1 MLAIYSSVIGTVKF
15 SISDRRCQGDII
27 MRKTNSPFIWDVF
40 VLSVCLVVPPLNN
53 LNAQTGQGTL
63 TGTVTDATGSVTPG
77 VSIKVVN
84 AGTGVTVSTTTD
96 AAGLYNIGALN
107 PGEYQVV
114 AEKTGFEKTD
124 VQKVTVSASQTA
136 TVDIQMRVGTSSTT
150 VTIAAVAPLINSSTP
165 EQATSIEH
173 QLVENLPYS
182 ERSSLSAAILVAGV
196 TGNVFDPDQVDSE
209 NPGIYTGYI
218 IPGASL
224 RVGGAL
230 PGRSALLV
238 DGSDVTQT
246 SFPRAG
252 TSVSAE
258 MVQET
263 TVITGAIPA
272 QYGAT
277 QGGAIVQATRS
288 GSNQYHGSFTWRHT
302 DPALNAFP
310 LGGTLPS
317 LEHQNFFGGYAGGPV
332 WIPKVYNGHN
342 RTFFYVGVEPARLS
356 NQISGTGRMPTPE
369 ELAGNFADSYSL
381 INTTILSTQ
390 GLAAALAAPRTG
402 SLYYQSAVNSNGFPV
417 GPQYTST
424 SQYVPIPNNNV
435 SAQLAQNKFAQ
446 YLISQW
452 PTPQNPGPYFTFY
465 RPDGLW
471 LNNGNN
477 VAYTRGVSGED
488 NRFAFRIDHDLS
500 NNDRMF
506 ARYTDIPVTSA
517 RFLGIPPSS
526 PASVSPSD
534 QSWAKNFAFNEAH
547 LFTPALVNEIR
558 LMYIRNFQ
566 LRAETGPALS
576 QDWAASFG
584 LTPAVLGVGFP
595 GVSTGYTVGAGDA
608 SGLLRQKDEN
618 YQFADDVTWTH
629 GRHTLK
635 AGADIR
641 HLESNQSDIAGL
653 FGGSYSFSATQTGNG
668 GGGNALASLML
679 GLINSFTNTP
689 VQVPEYYRWHYYAGY
704 IQDDFKF
711 LPNLTINLGVRYEV
725 ETPRMEKYNNQG
737 VFIPSLTGTLN
748 GLPATGAFCF
758 SGACGLPT
766 SLWPTNYKG
775 VEPRVGVAWAPN
787 PRLSVRA
794 GYDILRV
801 PLSGYGNIPAPDFN
815 VPSASVGGITGGVT
829 PNQPVNFITNP
840 VGPLTSALSAL
851 QGSRGPFFTV
861 QGITV
866 PFITENDVTPYTQ
879 QFSLTVQY
887 QFAQKTM
894 LQVGYNGMIGTHLI
908 TSFSPALNF
917 PNLNTLFGL
926 VAKGY
931 NFNAVT
937 PNPYGIKQNGSVTN
951 ENQFMALLPYQN
963 FFNQNL
969 QEQFNRAGT
978 SSYNALYVSLTQRY
992 QFGLSL
998 TASFAWSKSIDT
1010 TGGDILTS
1018 QVGAFAPA
1026 AVQSVSNLK
1035 LERAVSAWD
1044 IPAKFTTGFT
1054 YDLPF
1059 GPQRFLSTH
1068 NRVLDAIIGNWKIS
1082 GVQNVQSG
1090 QPFAASLGS
1099 AGYWVSAGGGT
1110 VLPAGITLRPNLV
1123 PGQTCINPDWRA
1135 NPFGVSYI
1143 NPNMFSVPGSLGD
1156 PGYGDAPR
1164 TLTGC
1169 RSPRVVTF
1177 NANLFRRIPLGTNE
1191 ARYLEIGVNALNVF
1205 NHPVFFLPG
1214 NSDYNFVNAFNTASL
1229 TTNVPAFTTQSSFGN
1244 LSPGNTEGLS
1254 RVVQLSV
1261 KLHW

>member
-1 MLAIYSSVIGTVKF
+1 MVGQNSSFGWLV
-15 SISDRRCQGDII
+15 
-27 MRKTNSPFIWDVF
+27 
-40 VLSVCLVVPPLNN
+40 VCLVFLPLYT
-53 LNAQTGQGTL
+53 LRSQTGQGTI
-63 TGTVTDATGSVTPG
+63 TGTVTDAQGAVAPR
-77 VSIKVVN
+77 VSIKVIS

-96 AAGLYNIGALN
+96 ASGLYNVGALN
-107 PGEYQVV
+107 PGEYHII
-114 AEKTGFEKTD
+114 AEMTGFEKTD
-124 VQKVTVSASQTA
+124 VEKVTVSASQTA
-136 TVDIQMRVGTSSTT
+136 TIDIQLRVGKSSSTVT
-150 VTIAAVAPLINSSTP
+150 VAAAAPLINSSTP

-173 QLVENLPYS
+173 ELVSNLPYS
-182 ERSSLSAAILVAGV
+182 ERSSLSAVILVAGV
-196 TGNVFDPDQVDSE
+196 TGNAFDPDQVDSE

-218 IPGASL
+218 IPGAAL
-224 RVGGAL
+224 RIGGAM

-263 TVITGAIPA
+263 TVITGSIPA

-288 GSNQYHGSFTWRHT
+288 GANQYHGSFTWRHT
-302 DPALNAFP
+302 DPGLNAFP

-317 LEHQNFFGGYAGGPV
+317 LEHENFFGGYVGGPV
-332 WIPKVYNGHN
+332 SVPKIYNGHN
-342 RTFFYVGVEPARLS
+342 RTFFYLGVEPARLS
-356 NQISGTGRMPTPE
+356 NAISGQGRMPTPA

-390 GLAAALAAPRTG
+390 GLAAALAAPRMG
-402 SLYYQSAVNSNGFPV
+402 SLYYESPVNSAGFPV
-417 GPQYTST
+417 GPQYTVQ

-452 PTPQNPGPYFTFY
+452 PTPQNPGPYFSFF

-477 VAYTRGVSGED
+477 VSYTRGVSGQD

-506 ARYTDIPVTSA
+506 VRYTDIPVTSA
-517 RFLGIPPSS
+517 RFLGTPPSS
-526 PASVSPSD
+526 PTSISPSD
-534 QSWAKNFAFNEAH
+534 QSWAKNFAFNESH
-547 LFTPALVNEIR
+547 VFTSSLVNELR
-558 LMYIRNFQ
+558 LMYMRNFQ
-566 LRAETGPALS
+566 LRAETGPAIS
-576 QDWAASFG
+576 TDWGASFG
-584 LTPAVLGVGFP
+584 LTPATIGVGFP

-608 SGLLRQKDEN
+608 SGLIRQKDEN
-618 YQFADDVTWTH
+618 YQFADDITWTR
-629 GRHTLK
+629 GRNTIR

-641 HLESNQSDIAGL
+641 RLQSNQSDIAGVY
-653 FGGSYSFSATQTGNG
+653 GGSYSFSASQTGNG
-668 GGGNALASLML
+668 AGGNALASLML
-679 GLINSFTNTP
+679 GLINSYTNTP

-704 IQDDFKF
+704 IQDDFKL
-711 LPNLTINLGVRYEV
+711 LPNLTINIGMRYEV

-737 VFIPSLTGTLN
+737 VFISSLTGTLN

-758 SGACGLPT
+758 SGACGLPK
-766 SLWPTNYKG
+766 SLWPTNYLG
-775 VEPRVGVAWAPN
+775 FEPRVGVAWAPT

-794 GYDILRV
+794 GYDLLRV
-801 PLSGYGNIPAPDFN
+801 PLSGYGNTPTPDFN
-815 VPSASVGGITGGVT
+815 VPSVAVGGTTGGVT
-829 PNQPVNFITNP
+829 PNQPVDFITNP
-840 VGPLTSALSAL
+840 VGTLTSALAAL

-861 QGITV
+861 QGVTV

-879 QFSLTVQY
+879 QFSFTVQY

-894 LQVGYNGMIGTHLI
+894 VQVGYNGMLGTHLI
-908 TSFSPALNF
+908 TSLSPALNT

-926 VAKGY
+926 VANGY
-931 NFNAVT
+931 NFTTTT
-937 PNPYGIKQNGSVTN
+937 PNPYGIKQNGSVTT
-951 ENQFMALLPYQN
+951 ESLFTALLPYQN

-978 SSYNALYVSLTQRY
+978 SAYNALYVSVTHRY
-992 QFGLSL
+992 NFGLSL
-998 TASFAWSKSIDT
+998 SSSFAWSKSIDT

-1018 QVGAFAPA
+1018 QVGPFAPA
-1026 AVQSVSNLK
+1026 AVQFLSNLK
-1035 LERAVSAWD
+1035 LERAVSSFD
-1044 IPAKFTTGFT
+1044 IPAKLTTGFT

-1059 GPQRFLSTH
+1059 GPNRFLSTR
-1068 NRVLDAIIGNWKIS
+1068 NRLIDAVVGDWKLS

-1090 QPFAASLGS
+1090 QPFAPSLGS

-1110 VLPAGITLRPNLV
+1110 VLPAGIALRPNIV
-1123 PGQTCINPDWRA
+1123 PGQTCINPDWRS
-1135 NPFGVSYI
+1135 NPFGTTYI
-1143 NPNMFSVPGSLGD
+1143 NPNLFSVPGSLGS
-1156 PGYGDAPR
+1156 PAFGDAPR
-1164 TLTGC
+1164 TMTGC

-1177 NANLFRRIPLGTNE
+1177 NANLFRRIPLGRNE
-1191 ARYLEIGVNALNVF
+1191 ARFVEIGVNALNVF
-1205 NHPVFFLPG
+1205 NHPVFFMPG
-1214 NSDYNFVNAFNTASL
+1214 NSDYNFVNAFNTTSL
-1229 TTNVPAFTTQSSFGN
+1229 TNNSVPAFTTQSSFGN

>member
-1 MLAIYSSVIGTVKF
+1 MPRQHSVHCWNVLA
-15 SISDRRCQGDII
+15 
-27 MRKTNSPFIWDVF
+27 PLVF
-40 VLSVCLVVPPLNN
+40 LLALLSGILSG
-53 LNAQTGQGTL
+53 QTGQGTI
-63 TGTVTDATGSVTPG
+63 TGTVTDASGAVTSR
-77 VSIKVVN
+77 VSIKVINVS
-84 AGTGVTVSTTTD
+84 TGVTVSTSTG
-96 AAGLYNIGALN
+96 AAGLYNVEALN
-107 PGEYQVV
+107 PGEYHIV
-114 AEKTGFEKTD
+114 AEMTGFEKTD
-124 VQKVTVSASQTA
+124 VERVTVAASQTA
-136 TVDIQMRVGTSSTT
+136 TIDIQLKVGKSSSTVT
-150 VTIAAVAPLINSSTP
+150 VAAAAPLINSSTP

-173 QLVENLPYS
+173 ELVSNLPYS
-182 ERSSLSAAILVAGV
+182 ERSSLSAVLLVAGV

-218 IPGASL
+218 IPGAAL

-230 PGRSALLV
+230 PGRSAIMV
-238 DGSDVTQT
+238 DGSDVTQA

-272 QYGAT
+272 QYGST

-288 GSNQYHGSFTWRHT
+288 GANQYHGSFTWRHT

-317 LEHQNFFGGYAGGPV
+317 LEHQNFFGGYVGGPV
-332 WIPKVYNGHN
+332 SIPKFYSGHN
-342 RTFFYVGVEPARLS
+342 RTFFYLGVEPARLS
-356 NQISGTGRMPTPE
+356 NAISGTGRMPTPA

-390 GLAAALAAPRTG
+390 GVAAALAAPRTG
-402 SLYYQSAVNSNGFPV
+402 SLYYESPVNSAGFPV
-417 GPQYTST
+417 GPQYTVT

-452 PTPQNPGPYFTFY
+452 PTPQNPGPYFSFY

-477 VAYTRGVSGED
+477 VSYTRGVVGKD
-488 NRFAFRIDHDLS
+488 NRFAFRIDHNLS

-506 ARYTDIPVTSA
+506 VRYTDIPVTSA
-517 RFLGIPPSS
+517 RFLGTPPSS
-526 PASVSPSD
+526 PTSVSPSD

-547 LFTPALVNEIR
+547 VFNPSLVNELR
-558 LMYIRNFQ
+558 LMYMRNFQ
-566 LRAETGPALS
+566 LRAETGPAVTK
-576 QDWAASFG
+576 DWGASLG
-584 LTPAVLGVGFP
+584 LTSAILGVGFP
-595 GVSTGYTVGAGDA
+595 GVSDSYTVGAGDA

-618 YQFADDVTWTH
+618 YQVSDDLTWTH
-629 GRHTLK
+629 GRHTVR

-641 HLESNQSDIAGL
+641 RLESNQSDIAGL
-653 FGGSYSFSATQTGNG
+653 YGGSYGFSANQTGNG
-668 GGGNALASLML
+668 AGGNALASLML
-679 GLINSFTNTP
+679 GLINSYTDTP

-704 IQDDFKF
+704 VQDDFKF
-711 LPNLTINLGVRYEV
+711 LPNLTINIGVRYEV
-725 ETPRMEKYNNQG
+725 ETPRIEKYNNQG
-737 VFIPSLTGTLN
+737 TFIPSLTGTLN
-748 GLPATGAFCF
+748 GMPATGAFCF
-758 SGACGLPT
+758 SGSCGLSS
-766 SLWPTNYKG
+766 SLWPTNYTG
-775 VEPRVGVAWAPN
+775 FEPRVGLAWAPN

-815 VPSASVGGITGGVT
+815 VPSVAVGGTTGGTT
-829 PNQPVNFITNP
+829 PNQPVDFITNP
-840 VGPLTSALSAL
+840 VGTLTSALAAL

-861 QGITV
+861 QGVTV
-866 PFITENDVTPYTQ
+866 PFITQNNVTPYTQ
-879 QFSLTVQY
+879 QYSLTVQY

-894 LQVGYNGMIGTHLI
+894 LQLGYNGMIGTHLI
-908 TSFSPALNF
+908 TSYSPALNF

-926 VAKGY
+926 VAKGF
-931 NFNAVT
+931 NFNTTT
-937 PNPYGIKQNGSVTN
+937 PNPYGIKSNGTVIT
-951 ENQFMALLPYQN
+951 ENQFTALLPFQN

-978 SSYNALYVSLTQRY
+978 SSYNALYVTVTHRY
-992 QFGLSL
+992 NFGLSL
-998 TASFAWSKSIDT
+998 NSSFAWSKSIDT
-1010 TGGDILTS
+1010 AGGDILTS

-1026 AVQSVSNLK
+1026 AVQMPSNLK
-1035 LERAVSAWD
+1035 LERAVSSFD
-1044 IPAKFTTGFT
+1044 IPAKLTTGFT
-1054 YDLPF
+1054 YELPF
-1059 GPQRFLSTH
+1059 GPSRFLSTH
-1068 NRVLDAIIGNWKIS
+1068 NRVLDAIVGEWRLS

-1090 QPFAASLGS
+1090 QPFAPSLGS
-1099 AGYWVSAGGGT
+1099 AGYWVSSGGGT

-1123 PGQTCINPDWRA
+1123 PGQSCISSDWRA
-1135 NPFGVSYI
+1135 NPFGVPYI
-1143 NPNMFSVPGSLGD
+1143 NPNLFSVPGSLGN
-1156 PGYGDAPR
+1156 PAFGDAPR
-1164 TLTGC
+1164 TMTNC

-1177 NANLFRRIPLGTNE
+1177 NANLFRRIPLGKNE
-1191 ARYLEIGVNALNVF
+1191 ARFLEIGVNALNVF
-1205 NHPVFFLPG
+1205 NHPVFFMPG
-1214 NSDYNFVNAFNTASL
+1214 NSDFNYVNAFNTASL
-1229 TTNVPAFTTQSSFGN
+1229 TSASVPAFTTQSSFGN